1 MLMLDV
7 PSPSRLSL
15 KQGSFSAREV
25 GWDRDDAWFAH
36 CCCLDKADCD
46 LYAARGLGIA
56 HCPSS
61 NMRLASGIAPVA
73 TWLDAG
79 VRNASL
85 SQFLLRV

>member
-1 MLMLDV
+1 
-7 PSPSRLSL
+7 
-15 KQGSFSAREV
+15 V
-25 GWDRDDAWFAH
+25 GWDKDDAWFAH

-46 LYAARGLGIA
+46 LYAAKGLGIA

-79 VRNASL
+79 VRIISS
-85 SQFLLRV
+85 SQYLLPV